1 MVYNKTT
8 MKIIFAQGNPGAQY
22 ANTRH
27 NVGFL
32 IVDTLAAQH
41 RVDFIKKPK
50 FHADIA
56 EIQIAG
62 KKVLLVK
69 PSTFYNE
76 TGQAARMIVDFYKLD
91 AASDFLALHDDL
103 ALPLGTLRIR
113 DKGRDAG
120 NNGIKSLNAHLG
132 SNYVRI
138 RIGVYNELRDRMHDA
153 DFVLGNFTKTEADT
167 LKESLVPKVIELID
181 NFCAGTIAPT
191 SHAL

>member
-1 MVYNKTT
+1 

-32 IVDTLAAQH
+32 IIDTLAARH
-41 RVDFIKKPK
+41 RADFVKKTK

-56 EIQIAG
+56 EIAIAG
-62 KKVLLVK
+62 EKVLLVK
-69 PSTFYNE
+69 PATFYNE
-76 TGQAARMIVDFYKLD
+76 TGQTARMLVDFYKLNPSTD
-91 AASDFLALHDDL
+91 LLVIHDDL

-132 SNYVRI
+132 SNYARI
-138 RIGVYNELRDRMHDA
+138 RVGIYNDLRDRIHDA
-153 DFVLGNFTKTEADT
+153 DFVLSNFTKNEADA
-167 LKESLVPKVIELID
+167 LKDTISPKVIELID
-181 NFCAGTIAPT
+181 AFCAGNIETT
-191 SHAL
+191 SHKL